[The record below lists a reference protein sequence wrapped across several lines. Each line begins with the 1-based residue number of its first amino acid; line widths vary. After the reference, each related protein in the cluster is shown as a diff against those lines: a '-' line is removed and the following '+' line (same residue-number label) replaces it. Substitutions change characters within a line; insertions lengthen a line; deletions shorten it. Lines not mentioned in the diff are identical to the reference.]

1 MCFSKFACTSESRTH
16 SVTNRRYYLT
26 SKPIQSSV
34 FIHYAAF
41 MARLAVWSLICHAS
55 LSFASPSREIA
66 PADIV
71 EKADRIRFPAD
82 GFQVDV
88 KITNIDD
95 GRETDTRLYRVLSKG
110 SDKSLVMTM
119 SPAVDKGQ
127 ILLMRDNDL
136 WLFMPSV
143 SQPLRLPM
151 SQRLTGQVANGDLA
165 RVNFSGNYESTLLR
179 KESVDGRNYYVLEL
193 LAAKVGVTY
202 HRVIYWVNEKN
213 YRPLKAE
220 FYTRSNRLSK
230 TCTYENYKNA
240 GGEVRPLR
248 LVMEDALRKGE
259 KSILDYRNITER
271 RLPDKIFTKD
281 YLKKLQ

>member
-1 MCFSKFACTSESRTH
+1 MTS
-16 SVTNRRYYLT
+16 RRFNLT
-26 SKPIQSSV
+26 SKPIQSSS
-34 FIHYAAF
+34 FTHHAAF
-41 MARLAVWSLICHAS
+41 LVKLAVWVLICHLS
-55 LSFASPSREIA
+55 LSIASPSREIT
-66 PADIV
+66 PAEIV

-88 KITNIDD
+88 KITNFDD
-95 GRETDTRLYRVLSKG
+95 NQETDTRLYRVLSKG

-127 ILLMRDNDL
+127 ILLMRGNDL

-165 RVNFSGNYESTLLR
+165 RVSFSGSYKSTLLR
-179 KESVDGRNYYVLEL
+179 KESIDGRNYYVLEL
-193 LAAKVGVTY
+193 LAARVGVTY

-230 TCTYENYKNA
+230 TCTYQNYESA

-248 LVMEDALRKGE
+248 LIMEDALRKGE
-259 KSILDYRNITER
+259 KSILDYRNIMER